1 MSKLETR
8 WIIDGVPAVCIIRRG
23 ISGRY
28 RVLFER
34 DAAGPDTIEHI
45 NWSQPAIAAAGESE
59 GDGLPAGC
67 GFDLV
72 DLTYQHATRCFI
84 AELKLSAQYLGDV
97 SGYQAE
103 IKQLNKTISGKDAV
117 ITAQQTA
124 AEELKQD
131 LRSAYEEG
139 VESHG

>member
-1 MSKLETR
+1 MSNLGTR
-8 WIIDGVPAVCIIRRG
+8 WIIDGVPAVCVIRRG

-28 RVLFER
+28 RVMFER
-34 DAAGPDTIEHI
+34 DAAGPDIIEHI
-45 NWSQPAIAAAGESE
+45 NWGQPAITAAGEYE
-59 GDGLPAGC
+59 GEGLPAGC

-72 DLTYQHATRCFI
+72 DLTYQHTARCFI

-97 SGYQAE
+97 SGCQAE
-103 IKQLNKTISGKDAV
+103 IKQLNETISEKDTV

-124 AEELKQD
+124 AEKLKQD
-131 LRSAYEEG
+131 LCDAYEEG